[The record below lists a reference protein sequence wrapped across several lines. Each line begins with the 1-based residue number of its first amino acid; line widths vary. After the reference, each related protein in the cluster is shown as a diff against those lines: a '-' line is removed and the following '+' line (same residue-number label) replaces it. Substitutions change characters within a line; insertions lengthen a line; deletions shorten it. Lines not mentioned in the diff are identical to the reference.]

1 MNNNLLIDELNNI
14 QVEYRTILINA
25 LKNISDNDADAVVDE
40 IGVFWERNK
49 KIVQCILRYLYQP
62 YSAYVFTAATI
73 LDLGDYQHFPFVSL
87 GKYHFWDDPIYKYI
101 TMLRKTD
108 VNRDFNYKMKEQI
121 ESTIMDNI
129 KIIDQAEGII
139 YILPIRLLT
148 EDNSMIYKAADQAF
162 FSMFKDSIDI
172 ELYKNKFETI
182 SDIKNGLLPGV
193 DKSIFFL
200 EDEDSGLDLET
211 RFTDYKESTVL
222 PLPSDATDA
231 EVFWFVVYSYLAQAF
246 DTILL
251 SAEHRLVPYVR
262 YKVTF
267 KYILQIS
274 GNFVDHEEIS
284 NMLFKCVI
292 SHIVHYKFD
301 KQKVYKIDIRDYYE
315 AIRIYN
321 FENLVFSELEQKGNG
336 NPFSNLSVS
345 EVNTI
350 INRNFDSFFR
360 WFHDIN

>member
-1 MNNNLLIDELNNI
+1 MNNNLLLYELINI

-40 IGVFWERNK
+40 IGVFWRRNK

-73 LDLGDYQHFPFVSL
+73 LDMDDYEHFPFVSL

-108 VNRDFNYKMKEQI
+108 FNRDFNFKMKEQI
-121 ESTIMDNI
+121 ESTIRDNI
-129 KIIDQAEGII
+129 KIIEQARGII

-162 FSMFKDSIDI
+162 FSMFKDSLDI
-172 ELYKNKFETI
+172 ESYKNQFKTI
-182 SDIKNGLLPGV
+182 SDIKNGLLPGI
-193 DKSIFFL
+193 DTSIFFL

-211 RFTDYKESTVL
+211 RFTVYKESTVL
-222 PLPSDATDA
+222 PLSSDATDA

-251 SAEHRLVPYVR
+251 SAEHRLVPYIR
-262 YKVTF
+262 FKVTF

-274 GNFVDHEEIS
+274 GNFVDNEEIS
-284 NMLFKCVI
+284 DMLFKCVI
-292 SHIVHYKFD
+292 SHILHHKFD
-301 KQKVYKIDIRDYYE
+301 KQKIYEIDIRDYYE
-315 AIRIYN
+315 AIRSYN
-321 FENLVFSELEQKGNG
+321 FENQMFLELKQQD
-336 NPFSNLSVS
+336 NPFTNLSIS

-350 INRNFDSFFR
+350 INRNLESFFIR
-360 WFHDIN
+360 LHDNN